1 MFIQVLDSQQELTLS
16 LLLSILLCVHII
28 QKDSEK
34 ESKFFWQ
41 DPSLPPLRDSVL
53 TFFLIIQNYIWEN

>member
-16 LLLSILLCVHII
+16 LLLSILLGIHII
-28 QKDSEK
+28 GKDSEK

-41 DPSLPPLRDSVL
+41 DPPPPWDISILS
-53 TFFLIIQNYIWEN
+53 FFLLIQNYIWKN